1 MDHADVRAVLPRRT
15 TLASDRG
22 VLCVAHATHKLKAM
36 FFVLVQVRCV
46 APVRATSPGNGI
58 TWICYLPCQHLI
70 PAWCHVSIS
79 MSCSQTFWA
88 GT

>member
-1 MDHADVRAVLPRRT
+1 MPWLKPLCWQIYKNMDHADVRAVLPRRT

-46 APVRATSPGNGI
+46 APAWAT
-58 TWICYLPCQHLI
+58 
-70 PAWCHVSIS
+70 
-79 MSCSQTFWA
+79 
-88 GT
+88 